1 MIMIADYNLQG
12 THIIFVISKLKRF
25 GILEL
30 RNRVT
35 QNDVTLRETNSK
47 IFGEIRLYKILN

>member
-1 MIMIADYNLQG
+1 MTMIADYTLQG

-25 GILEL
+25 GTLEL

-35 QNDVTLRETNSK
+35 QNDLTLRETNSK
-47 IFGEIRLYKILN
+47 IFAAILPLSY

>member
-1 MIMIADYNLQG
+1 MTMIADYTLQG

-25 GILEL
+25 GTLEL

-47 IFGEIRLYKILN
+47 IFGEILLSSY